1 MFYIVITAAAAA
13 HLLIETLISA
23 RSENASPLCCTA
35 SGTCIKSRDRSFE
48 YARDLQIYECVFTTA
63 VTCRSASMRT
73 VVDTARRSM
82 ASKGGDI
89 TVSSAV
95 CKTFLLI
102 QILQTGNFATGY
114 NF

>member
-1 MFYIVITAAAAA
+1 
-13 HLLIETLISA
+13 
-23 RSENASPLCCTA
+23 
-35 SGTCIKSRDRSFE
+35 
-48 YARDLQIYECVFTTA
+48 
-63 VTCRSASMRT
+63 MRT